1 MTRNP
6 SYASASWDDANW
18 RLLAEV
24 IDRLADAWR
33 TDRLPPLLPLIP
45 MERDDP
51 RFWRI
56 ALHLIEAD
64 QEFCR
69 RYGVSRKTGEYRL
82 EFQVSDDS
90 PRLTESLE
98 LAVACGSGTT
108 TEHNPEADPPFALRI
123 LTPYCNHVYEIVEE
137 ETPAEMTCPKC
148 GKSFRLGGMGIPLD
162 PLPGDRVRFRRSIA
176 HFRLIEQLGTGA
188 FGSVWKAYDS
198 NLKRNVAV
206 KIPCAGRLGIDTHRF
221 LLEAEA
227 AAQLTHPNIVAV
239 HGEGQDRGILYIVS
253 GYIEGCNL
261 KQWQEKGSP
270 SDEGAVSLCA
280 TVAEALHYAHE
291 HGIIHRD
298 VKPENILIDEDGEP
312 HVTDFG
318 LAKQDGGPQNRTTVT
333 GSVFGTPAYMSPEQA
348 SGDAHEADRRSDVY
362 SLGVVLFELLC
373 GKVPFR
379 DDNVI
384 HLLRKIIEEE
394 PPRLRSIDRRLPRDL
409 ETICGKCLEKDPRRR
424 YATAK
429 ELSLE
434 LRRFL
439 DGEPIQARPIGRV
452 ARFWRWCKRRPAVAG
467 LATAFLL
474 AVVSGILISGLLLF
488 RVRNESNVAAALAVA
503 VREEKSRANELVKKG
518 ARTEEIA
525 AKASYGNQ
533 IAFAQREWADG
544 NIAAAWEHLDAC
556 RWDLRGWEHDYLCA
570 CMRRRFRRLF
580 GHYSWVRRLVIS
592 PDGTLLASG
601 SADGTVKVWNVATGK
616 EVCSFRAC
624 EEWRMVLDVA
634 FSDDG
639 GRVVALQSDGM
650 LREFDIRTKRQA
662 SSRRIVETDIRPGL
676 LLQNGRRVIAVADT
690 SDTNVPDDVDMCHIV
705 DLDNGR
711 RGVIAGKRPGVVTS
725 LAVSPDGT
733 WIVAGTSEK
742 KAYIWDAET
751 SEERLAFETPRQCIA
766 FAVSPDGK
774 RIAGADAAGYV
785 TVWTA
790 STGKTVIVWRGSSFD
805 IGAVVFSSDGKW
817 ILTGSKRS
825 VERDCGT
832 RTPDEP
838 IATLR
843 GHTGPVNSL
852 AMGRDEQAGCHG
864 IN

>member
-1 MTRNP
+1 M
-6 SYASASWDDANW
+6 
-18 RLLAEV
+18 
-24 IDRLADAWR
+24 
-33 TDRLPPLLPLIP
+33 
-45 MERDDP
+45 
-51 RFWRI
+51 
-56 ALHLIEAD
+56 
-64 QEFCR
+64 
-69 RYGVSRKTGEYRL
+69 
-82 EFQVSDDS
+82 
-90 PRLTESLE
+90 
-98 LAVACGSGTT
+98 
-108 TEHNPEADPPFALRI
+108 
-123 LTPYCNHVYEIVEE
+123 
-137 ETPAEMTCPKC
+137 
-148 GKSFRLGGMGIPLD
+148 
-162 PLPGDRVRFRRSIA
+162 
-176 HFRLIEQLGTGA
+176 
-188 FGSVWKAYDS
+188 
-198 NLKRNVAV
+198 
-206 KIPCAGRLGIDTHRF
+206 
-221 LLEAEA
+221 
-227 AAQLTHPNIVAV
+227 
-239 HGEGQDRGILYIVS
+239 
-253 GYIEGCNL
+253 
-261 KQWQEKGSP
+261 
-270 SDEGAVSLCA
+270 
-280 TVAEALHYAHE
+280 
-291 HGIIHRD
+291 
-298 VKPENILIDEDGEP
+298 
-312 HVTDFG
+312 
-318 LAKQDGGPQNRTTVT
+318 
-333 GSVFGTPAYMSPEQA
+333 
-348 SGDAHEADRRSDVY
+348 
-362 SLGVVLFELLC
+362 
-373 GKVPFR
+373 
-379 DDNVI
+379 
-384 HLLRKIIEEE
+384 
-394 PPRLRSIDRRLPRDL
+394 
-409 ETICGKCLEKDPRRR
+409 
-424 YATAK
+424 
-429 ELSLE
+429 
-434 LRRFL
+434 
-439 DGEPIQARPIGRV
+439 
-452 ARFWRWCKRRPAVAG
+452 
-467 LATAFLL
+467 
-474 AVVSGILISGLLLF
+474 
-488 RVRNESNVAAALAVA
+488 
-503 VREEKSRANELVKKG
+503 KKG

-790 STGKTVIVWRGSSFD
+790 STGKTIIVWRGSSFG
-805 IGAVVFSSDGKW
+805 IGAVAFSSDGEW
-817 ILTGSKRS
+817 ILTGS
-825 VERDCGT
+825 RDRGT
-832 RTPDEP
+832 RLWNSRTGEP
-838 IATLR
+838 ITTLR
-843 GHTGPVNSL
+843 GHTGSVDSL
-852 AMGRDEQAGCHG
+852 AISRDGRLVITGSVDNTVGIWQIDEGEDGQILEGPGGSVTSIAFSPDGRLLATGHREKIASIWDVQSGKVVRTLRGHARAVRSLAFNSDGRQLAHRIAGRHG
-864 IN
+864 EGVGYRIRQPSAKSGGNIDLP